1 MKKLT
6 DLEKEIC
13 LKTLSSKSLYAL
25 VGSAILSGESLSVV
39 RMGDGER
46 KILEADTSKAFTSFN
61 KAGDNWN
68 QRLGVEGITVSD
80 LQKKIEIAGNTCTY
94 FAPSIS
100 GISFPQYYLY
110 NFFQPR
116 PYYFDNFFVNDWSRE
131 MIQTLIEAS
140 DGIFILHRDYKQII
154 NNFNKNYS
162 FSKPVRFAG
171 FPKNSWEDNDEAVA
185 AALNSGMQLIL
196 FSAGPGGKII
206 GPEIAKSE
214 NKIVLDIGNTLVP
227 WSEKK

>member
-1 MKKLT
+1 M
-6 DLEKEIC
+6 
-13 LKTLSSKSLYAL
+13 
-25 VGSAILSGESLSVV
+25 V

-46 KILEADTSKAFTSFN
+46 KILEADINKPFTTFN
-61 KAGDNWN
+61 KASDNWN
-68 QRLGVEGITVSD
+68 VRLGVEGISVSD
-80 LQKKIEIAGNTCTY
+80 PQKKIEIAGNNCTY

-110 NFFQPR
+110 NFFKPR
-116 PYYFDNFFVNDWSRE
+116 PYYFDNFFVNDWSKE
-131 MIQTLIEAS
+131 MVQTLIEAS
-140 DGIFILHRDYKQII
+140 DGVFIMHRDYQQIVD
-154 NNFNKNYS
+154 NFNTHYS

-185 AALNSGMQLIL
+185 AALHSGMQLVL

-214 NKIVLDIGNTLVP
+214 NKIVLDIGNTLIP